1 MNRSIYLAR
10 LFGTVLALVGVA
22 IVLRPDHFRDILKA
36 FDANPALMYFAGLA
50 ALSMGVAVVIGH
62 NLWTWRW
69 PVLVTLIGWISLAK
83 GIAILAAPQH
93 MGAFGDAVFVAP
105 DVLLGS
111 GAGDAALGVVLALF
125 GFLARSGSAAP

>member
-62 NLWTWRW
+62 NVWTWRW

-93 MGAFGDAVFVAP
+93 MGAFGDAVFVAQ